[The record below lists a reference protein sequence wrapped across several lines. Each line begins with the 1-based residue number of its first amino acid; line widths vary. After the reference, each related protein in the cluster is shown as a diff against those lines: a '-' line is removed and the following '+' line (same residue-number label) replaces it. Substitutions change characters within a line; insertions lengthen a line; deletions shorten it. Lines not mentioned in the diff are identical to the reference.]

1 MKVVIIVQARMTS
14 TRLPGKI
21 LLPVL
26 GKPLLEYQLERLR
39 RVRNADGIVIATTVN
54 ATDEPVAAFCRA
66 NGVPCFRGSE
76 ADVLSRYAGAAR
88 EAKAEAVVRITSD
101 CPLIDPAVV
110 ERVIAE
116 FLRDGRCDYVS
127 NVEERS
133 YPRGMDCE
141 IFSMAALERSDR
153 EAVDGAHRE
162 HVTLYINDHPGDFR
176 CKGVAYATDQS
187 RHRWTVDTPEDFAL
201 IKALLEALY
210 PANPRFDMEAC
221 LAYLEDH
228 PGLSELNAHVE
239 QKKT

>member
-116 FLRDGRCDYVS
+116 FLRDG
-127 NVEERS
+127 
-133 YPRGMDCE
+133 MDCE